1 MPNRINVD
9 IPHTS
14 LKLIYSKYMT
24 KKPKVN
30 MNFKLFQITYK
41 NDNQTDS
48 AARTT
53 ETGKFFF
60 FLILRE
66 NSYHSRIP
74 RKMIVFIWIRAKLK
88 MLYSISNNKNWFYE
102 EWTFTKRTSK
112 MILLQEEGRWFWK
125 QSLKFRRQ
133 WWGKKKKKLVR
144 LREKLSNID

>member
-30 MNFKLFQITYK
+30 VNFKLSQITYK

-60 FLILRE
+60 FFYLE
-66 NSYHSRIP
+66 
-74 RKMIVFIWIRAKLK
+74 RKQLSFQ
-88 MLYSISNNKNWFYE
+88 NTQKNDCFYLDE
-102 EWTFTKRTSK
+102 GKIK
-112 MILLQEEGRWFWK
+112 DVLQH
-125 QSLKFRRQ
+125 Q
-133 WWGKKKKKLVR
+133 
-144 LREKLSNID
+144 

>member
-30 MNFKLFQITYK
+30 VNFKLSQITYK

-60 FLILRE
+60 FFLSWEKIVIILE
-66 NSYHSRIP
+66 
-74 RKMIVFIWIRAKLK
+74 
-88 MLYSISNNKNWFYE
+88 YSEKWLFL
-102 EWTFTKRTSK
+102 F
-112 MILLQEEGRWFWK
+112 G
-125 QSLKFRRQ
+125 
-133 WWGKKKKKLVR
+133 WGQ
-144 LREKLSNID
+144 N

>member
-1 MPNRINVD
+1 MPNCINVD

-74 RKMIVFIWIRAKLK
+74 RKMIVFIWMRAK
-88 MLYSISNNKNWFYE
+88 
-102 EWTFTKRTSK
+102 FTALVTTRTDF
-112 MILLQEEGRWFWK
+112 MRNEP
-125 QSLKFRRQ
+125 SLKELL
-133 WWGKKKKKLVR
+133 K
-144 LREKLSNID
+144 